1 MNKCGTLGLC
11 ALLFCAAVPTAV
23 PVAAYNVMAPNSF
36 DDADTRTYEYK
47 AVVRMVKEGKSPK
60 YTYEDMQIGRKLTR
74 YEFAAY
80 IIDLSDCG
88 KNLDEKDLADLERA
102 KKDYERELSARGWK
116 EKREKKQPLL
126 VIDGDFRV
134 RHRSGEGGGNDAR
147 TRVGATYR
155 VTETTTIH
163 ADTKVESDK

>member
-1 MNKCGTLGLC
+1 MNKFGKLGLC
-11 ALLFCAAVPTAV
+11 ALLFCAAVPAAV

-80 IIDLSDCG
+80 IIDLLDNG

-102 KKDYERELSARGWK
+102 KKDYERELAARGWK
-116 EKREKKQPLL
+116 EKREKKPPVL
-126 VIDGDFRV
+126 VVDGDFRV
-134 RHRSGEGGGNDAR
+134 RHRSGEGGGDDAR
-147 TRVGATYR
+147 ARVGATYR
-155 VTETTTIH
+155 VTETTTIN
-163 ADTKVESDK
+163 ASAQSAS